1 MLSGHHCRSLSSVTC
16 DAAAASSPAHA
27 MKIIR
32 LRTLSFF
39 AFLIGLVLSGRA
51 DQPEPTRVFVCAHSF
66 MIFTSKLPP
75 HREGRGFFLRLGGAA
90 DDRRLVHDPAL
101 ESPGGKER
109 RQIRIARG
117 ELNTLL
123 EQIAWD
129 AVSAYPMSGVKPDA
143 AKVQQQ

>member
-39 AFLIGLVLSGRA
+39 AFRIGLVLSGRA

-66 MIFTSKLPP
+66 MIFTSKLLPP
-75 HREGRGFFLRLGGAA
+75 IAKAAGFSYASAGQQMIGGSCMIQHWNLPEEKNAAKSALREG
-90 DDRRLVHDPAL
+90 
-101 ESPGGKER
+101 
-109 RQIRIARG
+109 
-117 ELNTLL
+117 N
-123 EQIAWD
+123 
-129 AVSAYPMSGVKPDA
+129 
-143 AKVQQQ
+143 